1 MRLHDLP
8 SVDELARSS
17 DDPLAVDAARR
28 VIDRARE
35 EIRGGADPGDLRA
48 RLVDDLGSGA
58 LVPLPDE
65 PSVRDALGAGAD
77 LVCFSGDKLLGGP
90 QAGIVVGRA
99 DLVERLRRHP
109 LQRALRAD
117 KLTIA
122 ALEGTLGLYLD
133 PERTANEVPVL
144 RMLHEPAESVR
155 ARAERLAVG
164 DLDASGVSPFEGSFG
179 ADFWSWL
186 KAHPEERAI
195 FDRAMEQGKE
205 RRAKGFAPVAWRGDE
220 TVVDVGGGNGSL
232 LVELLKTQAI
242 LRTIRDAARPDSRL
256 LILDQI
262 VPPGNE
268 AGGGKWLD
276 LLMLALLAGKERS
289 EVQWR
294 DLLAAGGF
302 EPVRFHEA
310 LIEAV
315 PA

>member
-109 LQRALRAD
+109 LQRALRID
-117 KLTIA
+117 KLSLA
-122 ALEGTLGLYLD
+122 ALEATLQLYLD
-133 PERTANEVPVL
+133 DLPERLPVL
-144 RMLHEPAESVR
+144 RIFLAE
-155 ARAERLAVG
+155 VG
-164 DLDASGVSPFEGSFG
+164 P
-179 ADFWSWL
+179 
-186 KAHPEERAI
+186 
-195 FDRAMEQGKE
+195 
-205 RRAKGFAPVAWRGDE
+205 
-220 TVVDVGGGNGSL
+220 
-232 LVELLKTQAI
+232 
-242 LRTIRDAARPDSRL
+242 
-256 LILDQI
+256 
-262 VPPGNE
+262 
-268 AGGGKWLD
+268 
-276 LLMLALLAGKERS
+276 
-289 EVQWR
+289 
-294 DLLAAGGF
+294 
-302 EPVRFHEA
+302 
-310 LIEAV
+310 
-315 PA
+315 